1 MDAWLWIVST
11 GKPCFLLAVLNR
23 SVALLICLSVD
34 VTMLSAVTLL
44 GRLPKKAI
52 IP

>member
-1 MDAWLWIVST
+1 MNVWLWIVST

-23 SVALLICLSVD
+23 SVALFIYLSVD
-34 VTMLSAVTLL
+34 IIIVSVMLL
-44 GRLPKKAI
+44 GRLFKKAI